1 MSRRAITTELLGFSD
16 LAPAASGDSSRYGHR
31 KTQTAICPSAVAS
44 FKKMCTAAVSVA
56 VAAGKHVLGSVT
68 VARLTLV
75 QSIRVRLPAE
85 KPSRDRVQVTHRP
98 HKPGHAGSI
107 PAPATNTG
115 QPSGDVLP
123 PYCLPHHLRVA
134 QLVEH
139 PAVNREVA
147 GSRPAA
153 QATPPWFKGRT
164 PVFQIGYAGSIP
176 AGGSTVA

>member
-1 MSRRAITTELLGFSD
+1 
-16 LAPAASGDSSRYGHR
+16 
-31 KTQTAICPSAVAS
+31 
-44 FKKMCTAAVSVA
+44 MCTAAVSVA
-56 VAAGKHVLGSVT
+56 VAVGKHVLGSVT
-68 VARLTLV
+68 VLARLILV
-75 QSIRVRLPAE
+75 QSIRVRFPAE
-85 KPSRDRVQVTHRP
+85 KPSRDRVQVTQRP

-134 QLVEH
+134 QLVER

-153 QATPPWFKGRT
+153 RAMPPIPLGDDARRGLRCPCLSEWFDPIWRVHWCVAQWSEHSVDNGEA
-164 PVFQIGYAGSIP
+164 AGSNP
-176 AGGSTVA
+176 AAPTMPP